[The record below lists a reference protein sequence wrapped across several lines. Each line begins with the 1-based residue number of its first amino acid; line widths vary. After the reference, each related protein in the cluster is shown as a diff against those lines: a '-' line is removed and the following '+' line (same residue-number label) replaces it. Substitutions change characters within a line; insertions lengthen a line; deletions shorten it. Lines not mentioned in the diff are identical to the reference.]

1 MSLGLPRFG
10 AHPRRV
16 AHPALGVVRTLGFV
30 ALAYALVIAAVEGRA
45 ALLAG
50 RALEK
55 SRSEVAQMKEGA
67 EQIKAG
73 MRKNPDTLIATAS
86 IESSPAKVWNDINS
100 ILPGGV
106 SLVGLK
112 VEYVDDASARVDF
125 IVVAITPA
133 AYDRFLAN
141 LSASPLFRGI
151 KPGAESRPGLV
162 RATVSA
168 IHRPAG
174 GVR

>member
-16 AHPALGVVRTLGFV
+16 SHPALGVVRTLGLV
-30 ALAYALVIAAVEGRA
+30 ALAYVLLIGALEGRA
-45 ALLAG
+45 AFLAN

-55 SRSEVAQMKEGA
+55 SRSEVARARGEA
-67 EQIKAG
+67 EQLDRSIRKA
-73 MRKNPDTLIATAS
+73 PDALIATAS
-86 IESSPAKVWNDINS
+86 VESSPQRVFKDLNS
-100 ILPGGV
+100 VLPAGV
-106 SLVGLK
+106 SLVGFK
-112 VEYVDDASARVDF
+112 VEYVDDASARLDF
-125 IVVAITPA
+125 SVVAATPA

-151 KPGAESRPGLV
+151 KPGSESRPGLV

-168 IHRPAG
+168 VHRPAAG
-174 GVR
+174 AQ

>member
-16 AHPALGVVRTLGFV
+16 SHPALGVVRALGFA
-30 ALAYALVIAAVEGRA
+30 ALAYALLIAAVEGRS
-45 ALLAG
+45 ALLAD

-55 SRSEVAQMKEGA
+55 SRLEVARAQA
-67 EQIKAG
+67 EADRLKGSI
-73 MRKNPDTLIATAS
+73 RKNPDTLIATAS
-86 IESSPAKVWNDINS
+86 VESSPERVFKDLNS
-100 ILPGGV
+100 VLPSGV
-106 SLVGLK
+106 SLVGFK
-112 VEYVDDASARVDF
+112 VEYLDDASARLDF
-125 IVVAITPA
+125 SVVAATPA

-151 KPGAESRPGLV
+151 KPGSESRPGLV

-168 IHRPAG
+168 VHRPAG
-174 GVR
+174 VAR